1 MKMKNQARVR
11 FLLPVLTLVCCLF
24 AGTASA
30 QSVPV
35 TLRVSDAPL
44 EQVLSAIEKQTTYL
58 FVYDKNV
65 DVARRVSIDVKDTP
79 LNNVL
84 NTLFQSSDIAYA
96 VENTS
101 IVLSQKAPAAQPGQP
116 VTVTGKVVDASGM
129 PVIGAAVIIKGTT
142 IGTSTGVDGD
152 FSLQVPPPSADA
164 VLEINYLGYEPIA
177 QAVGSRTNITFTLR
191 ESAVDVDAVVVT
203 ALGIKRS
210 EKALSYN
217 VQQVNSEDIVANK
230 DVNFINSLSGK
241 VAGVTINSSSG
252 GVGSA
257 SRVVM
262 RGQKSISQTSNALYV
277 IDGVPMFTTARD
289 GGTEFASQGTTD
301 PIADINPE
309 DIESM
314 SVLNGAAAAAL
325 YGSDAANG
333 AIVVTTKRGKAGYTS
348 VTVSS
353 STEVMSPFILP
364 DFQNRYGTGDL
375 NSTESSFVRS
385 WGNRLN
391 SSNYMGYNPRDD
403 YFQTGVTGTESV
415 SLSTGTEKN
424 QTYFSAAAVNSR
436 GIVPNNGYDRYNFTF
451 RNTTS
456 FLNDKLKLDVGASY
470 VMQKDRNMTNQGTYN
485 NPLVG
490 AYIFPRGNDWGDIE
504 MYERYDPAR
513 RLYTQYW
520 PVGDAG
526 MTMQNPYWINYR
538 NLREN
543 NKDRY
548 MLNAALSYDV
558 LDWLNVSGRLRIDN
572 SNNDYT
578 EKFYASTFTQLTEG
592 SKNGLYGITKTKDKQ
607 VYGDVLVNINKTFGE
622 DWSLQANAGA
632 SISDMRYDAMKVR
645 GPIPDGEITDEK
657 PLLANVFS
665 VQNLS
670 NTSKTKRLQEGWR
683 EQTQSIFASVEI
695 GFKNT
700 YFLTLTGRN
709 DWPSQLAGEHS
720 VKSSF
725 FYPSVGASVVLS
737 QLIPEMP
744 KNLSYVKLRASYASV
759 GVAFERYLANPRYS
773 WNESGLNW
781 STQTRFPIYNLK
793 PERTKSFE
801 VGLTMR
807 FLRHF
812 NLDFTYYNTKTQDQT
827 FEPNI
832 STGSGSSKLTIQSGN
847 VRNRGFEVALGY
859 SNTWGKFSWDSN
871 YTLSANKNKILSL
884 ADDVVNPETGEHFS
898 VDQLDMGGLADARF
912 ILREGGTL
920 GDFYSRIDLKR
931 DSNGAVYI
939 NEKGEIASESITDV
953 NSYIKLGSV
962 LPDANMAWRNDFRW
976 RNFNFGFMVSAR
988 LGGVVFSR
996 TQAMLDYYGV
1006 SEVSAVARDAGGVM
1020 INGGDLVD
1028 ANKWYTAIGSGNSVP
1043 QYYTYSATNVRL
1055 QEASI
1060 GYTIPKK
1067 KLGDICEITL
1077 SLVGRNL
1084 WMIYNKAPYDPE
1096 TVATVN
1102 SYYQGIDYFMS
1113 PSTRNIGFNL
1123 RLKF

>member
-58 FVYDKNV
+58 FVYDKNM

-257 SRVVM
+257 SKVVM
-262 RGQKSISQTSNALYV
+262 RGQKSISQSSNALYV

-548 MLNAALSYDV
+548 MLSAALSYDV
-558 LDWLNVSGRLRIDN
+558 LDWLNVSGRIRVDN
-572 SNNDYT
+572 SSNDYT

-622 DWSLQANAGA
+622 NWSLQANVGA

-657 PLLANVFS
+657 PLLANVFN

-683 EQTQSIFASVEI
+683 EQTQSVFASVEV

-773 WNESGLNW
+773 WSESGLNW

-859 SNTWGKFSWDSN
+859 SNTWGRFSWDSN

-898 VDQLDMGGLADARF
+898 VDQLDMGGLGDARF

-939 NEKGEIASESITDV
+939 NEKGEIAKEPVTDV
-953 NSYIKLGSV
+953 ANYIKLGSV

-996 TQAMLDYYGV
+996 TQSMLDYYGV
-1006 SEVSAVARDAGGVM
+1006 SEATAAARDAGGVM
-1020 INGGDLVD
+1020 INGNDLVD
-1028 ANKWYTAIGSGNSVP
+1028 ANKWYTAIGGGNSVP

-1067 KLGDICEITL
+1067 TLGDICEITL

-1084 WMIYNKAPYDPE
+1084 WMIYNKAPFDPE
-1096 TVATVN
+1096 TIATTGN
-1102 SYYQGIDYFMS
+1102 YYQGVDYFMS
-1113 PSTRNIGFNL
+1113 PSMRNIGFNL
-1123 RLKF
+1123 RVKF

>member
-257 SRVVM
+257 SKVVM
-262 RGQKSISQTSNALYV
+262 RGQKSISQSSNALYV

-939 NEKGEIASESITDV
+939 NEKGEIAKEPVTDV
-953 NSYIKLGSV
+953 ANYIKLGSV

-996 TQAMLDYYGV
+996 TQSMLDYYGV
-1006 SEVSAVARDAGGVM
+1006 SEATAAARDAGGVM
-1020 INGGDLVD
+1020 INGNDLVD
-1028 ANKWYTAIGSGNSVP
+1028 ANKWYTAIGGGNSVP

-1067 KLGDICEITL
+1067 TLGDICEITL

-1084 WMIYNKAPYDPE
+1084 WMIYNKAPFDPE
-1096 TVATVN
+1096 TIATTGN
-1102 SYYQGIDYFMS
+1102 YYQGVDYFMS
-1113 PSTRNIGFNL
+1113 PSMRNIGFNL
-1123 RLKF
+1123 RVKF

>member
-257 SRVVM
+257 SKVVM
-262 RGQKSISQTSNALYV
+262 RGQKSISQSSNALYV

-773 WNESGLNW
+773 WNESGLIW

>member
-257 SRVVM
+257 SKVVM
-262 RGQKSISQTSNALYV
+262 RGQKSISQSSNALYV

-996 TQAMLDYYGV
+996 TQSMLDYYGV
-1006 SEVSAVARDAGGVM
+1006 SEATAAARDAGGVM
-1020 INGGDLVD
+1020 INGNDLVD
-1028 ANKWYTAIGSGNSVP
+1028 ANKWYTAIGGGNSVP

-1067 KLGDICEITL
+1067 TLGDICEITL

-1084 WMIYNKAPYDPE
+1084 WMIYNKAPFDPE
-1096 TVATVN
+1096 TIATTGN
-1102 SYYQGIDYFMS
+1102 YYQGVDYFMS
-1113 PSTRNIGFNL
+1113 PSMRNIGFNL
-1123 RLKF
+1123 RVKF

>member
-65 DVARRVSIDVKDTP
+65 DVACRVSIDVKDTP

-129 PVIGAAVIIKGTT
+129 PVIGAAVIVKGTT

-177 QAVGSRTNITFTLR
+177 QTVGSRTNITFTLR

-353 STEVMSPFILP
+353 NTEVMSPFVLP
-364 DFQNRYGTGDL
+364 EFQNRYGTGDL
-375 NSTESSFVRS
+375 NSSEGSIVRS

-391 SSNYMGYNPRDD
+391 SSNYMGYSPRDD

-436 GIVPNNGYDRYNFTF
+436 GVIPNNGYDRYNFTF

-456 FLNDKLKLDVGASY
+456 FLGDKLKLDVGASY

-490 AYIFPRGNDWGDIE
+490 AYVYPRGNDWADIE

-558 LDWLNVSGRLRIDN
+558 LDWLNVSGRIRVDN
-572 SNNDYT
+572 SSNDYT

-657 PLLANVFS
+657 PLLANVFN

-812 NLDFTYYNTKTQDQT
+812 NLDFTYYNPKTQDQT

-1006 SEVSAVARDAGGVM
+1006 SEVSAAARDAGGVM

>member
-1 MKMKNQARVR
+1 MKNQARVR

-257 SRVVM
+257 SKVVM
-262 RGQKSISQTSNALYV
+262 RGQKSISQSSNALYV

-548 MLNAALSYDV
+548 MLSAALSYDV
-558 LDWLNVSGRLRIDN
+558 LDWLNVSGRIRVDN
-572 SNNDYT
+572 SSNDYT

-622 DWSLQANAGA
+622 NWSLQANIGA

-657 PLLANVFS
+657 PLLANVFN

-683 EQTQSIFASVEI
+683 EQTQSVFASVEV

-773 WNESGLNW
+773 WSESGLNW

-859 SNTWGKFSWDSN
+859 SNTWGRFSWDSN

-898 VDQLDMGGLADARF
+898 VDQLDMGGLGDARF

-939 NEKGEIASESITDV
+939 NEKGEIAKEPVTDV
-953 NSYIKLGSV
+953 ANYIKLGSV

-996 TQAMLDYYGV
+996 TQSMLDYYGV
-1006 SEVSAVARDAGGVM
+1006 SEATAAARDAGGVM
-1020 INGGDLVD
+1020 INGNDLVD
-1028 ANKWYTAIGSGNSVP
+1028 ANKWYTAIGGGNSVP

-1067 KLGDICEITL
+1067 TLGDICEITL

-1084 WMIYNKAPYDPE
+1084 WMIYNKAPFDPE
-1096 TVATVN
+1096 TIATTGN
-1102 SYYQGIDYFMS
+1102 YYQGVDYFMS
-1113 PSTRNIGFNL
+1113 PSMRNIGFNL
-1123 RLKF
+1123 RVKF

>member
-1 MKMKNQARVR
+1 MKNLSIRQIKCLITLILAV
-11 FLLPVLTLVCCLF
+11 FLCGAPAV
-24 AGTASA
+24 A
-30 QSVPV
+30 QTQKIAVKLDMTKVPMKTV
-35 TLRVSDAPL
+35 MN
-44 EQVLSAIEKQTTYL
+44 EIEKQTKYL
-58 FVYDKNV
+58 FLYTDEIDTK
-65 DVARRVSIDVKDTP
+65 RIVSIKADSKPLNEVLPLLFKDT
-79 LNNVL
+79 
-84 NTLFQSSDIAYA
+84 DITYEIT
-96 VENTS
+96 VPN
-101 IVLSQKAPAAQPGQP
+101 IVLSKRVAAARPSAISG
-116 VTVTGKVVDASGM
+116 VVKDSGGLGI
-129 PVIGAAVIIKGTT
+129 IGATVLIKGTT
-142 IGTSTGVDGD
+142 VGTTTGIDGD
-152 FSLQVPPPSADA
+152 FALTVPASVDNPELS
-164 VLEINYLGYEPIA
+164 VSFIGYETRVVPI
-177 QAVGSRTNITFTLR
+177 GSRTTFDITLANSSI
-191 ESAVDVDAVVVT
+191 EVEQVVVT
-203 ALGIKRS
+203 ALGIKRA

-353 STEVMSPFILP
+353 NTEVMSPFVLP
-364 DFQNRYGTGDL
+364 EFQNRYGTGDL
-375 NSTESSFVRS
+375 NSSEGSIVRS

-391 SSNYMGYNPRDD
+391 SSNYMGYSPRDD

-436 GIVPNNGYDRYNFTF
+436 GVIPNNGYDRYNFTF

-456 FLNDKLKLDVGASY
+456 FLGDKLKLDVGASY

-490 AYIFPRGNDWGDIE
+490 AYVYPRGNDWADIE

-1006 SEVSAVARDAGGVM
+1006 SEVSAAARDAGGVM